1 MGAGAVTDQDYY
13 ETLQVSPK
21 ADPTVIAA
29 AYRRLA
35 LLYHPD
41 RNNSPESTEQMARIN
56 VAYEILRDTK
66 KRADYDRERRVAQ
79 SSGNQGTRQTGSSYG
94 SGSESQGSGRS
105 NQRTGQT
112 GNSYSRSQYSAG
124 GGRNRQDSRQRQTR
138 HEGSSWSSYS
148 HNGPRP
154 TGSQGDRGKQT
165 G

>member
-1 MGAGAVTDQDYY
+1 MTDQDYY

-79 SSGNQGTRQTGSSYG
+79 SSGGMRGNQGTRQTGSSL
-94 SGSESQGSGRS
+94 RK
-105 NQRTGQT
+105 
-112 GNSYSRSQYSAG
+112 
-124 GGRNRQDSRQRQTR
+124 
-138 HEGSSWSSYS
+138 WI
-148 HNGPRP
+148 
-154 TGSQGDRGKQT
+154 
-165 G
+165 